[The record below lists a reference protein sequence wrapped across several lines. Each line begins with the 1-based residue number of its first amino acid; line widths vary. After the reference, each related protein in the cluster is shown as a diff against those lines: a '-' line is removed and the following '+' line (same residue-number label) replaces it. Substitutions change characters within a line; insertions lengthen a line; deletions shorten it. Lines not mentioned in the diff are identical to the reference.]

1 MLREKMRTAAIVIFA
16 TVVWLSLSAVK
27 VCGQDETAGITK
39 VALDYMEGWYQGDAK
54 RMKASLHKKLA
65 KRSLQKGYGD
75 KKDLRLTSASEMITY
90 TQHGV
95 GTGLWRK
102 GMDIEVIILDQFKD
116 IASVKVV
123 SPHYYEYLHLAKMAD
138 GWVIVN
144 TLYGKHTP
152 VSK

>member
-1 MLREKMRTAAIVIFA
+1 MNRIVIFA
-16 TVVWLSLSAVK
+16 IVVLLSMSAVK
-27 VCGQDETAGITK
+27 VYCQDETAGITK
-39 VALDYMEGWYQGDAK
+39 TALDYMEGWYQGDAK

-75 KKDLRLTSASEMITY
+75 KKDLRLTSASEMIAY

-102 GMDIEVIILDQFKD
+102 GMDIEVVILDQFKD

-144 TLYGKHTP
+144 TLYGKNTP